1 MVSEKPT
8 TLRASRRFVL
18 LRLASL
24 LILVLAGGTIWF
36 IARQPGHVTEFPLLS
51 LHSYPSG
58 IAAGP
63 DGNLWFTEGSSKTGC
78 ITSGR

>member
-8 TLRASRRFVL
+8 TLRTLRRFVL
-18 LRLASL
+18 LGLAGL
-24 LILVLAGGTIWF
+24 LILVLTGGTIWF

-51 LHSYPSG
+51 PHSYPSG

-63 DGNLWFTEGSSKTGC
+63 DGNLWFTEGSGKIGR